1 MGGNLAITIREPNG
15 KEHRMNRWTNPLP
28 FFVNN
33 VRLCDKDPDY
43 LADYLK
49 SWYNMLAD
57 WEKSEH
63 GSLKCELPMT
73 ACYAPYPFLAPFSYG
88 LVVIDMMKHVILDLN
103 GYSELGTLHDGGV
116 RTELQHPASHGLGPK
131 DVPCENLKEFAERG
145 QVVSFNQYKKK
156 PLDWRGK
163 TFEEIKAFIL
173 DPANAN
179 KFGKIVLD
187 MSPFKVERFEE
198 SPEGALKL
206 RERVLELGF
215 KLSKKEEKLWANWR
229 NEDFGTPIKL
239 TAYVADS
246 DMRMKPRPAR

>member
-15 KEHRMNRWTNPLP
+15 KEHRMDRHTNSMP

-33 VRLCDKDPDY
+33 VRLCDKDSDY
-43 LADYLK
+43 LANYLK
-49 SWYNMLAD
+49 TWYDMLAD
-57 WEKSEH
+57 WEKSGH
-63 GSLKCELPMT
+63 RGSKCKLPMT
-73 ACYAPYPFLAPFSYG
+73 ACYAPYPFLAPSEYG
-88 LVVIDMMKHVILDLN
+88 IVVIDMMKDVILDLN
-103 GYSELGTLHDGGV
+103 GYSEFGTLHDSGV
-116 RTELQHPASHGLGPK
+116 RLELQSPASHGLGPK

-163 TFEEIKAFIL
+163 TFEEIKTFIL
-173 DPANAN
+173 DPANAD

-198 SPEGALKL
+198 SHEGALKL

-215 KLSKKEEKLWANWR
+215 KLSKKEEKLWANWG
-229 NEDFGTPIKL
+229 NED
-239 TAYVADS
+239 
-246 DMRMKPRPAR
+246 